1 VRLIS
6 PALFKHQSVACD
18 ELKAARQQRGRW
30 VVCGLIVAPG
40 DDLNR
45 PYTFA
50 AIATS
55 WCPSCRAINSKGAP
69 ARRFRRSQRSVGGQ
83 PVGHVIPSIPT
94 SCSSRGML
102 YSKAL
107 HALGT

>member
-1 VRLIS
+1 MRLIS
-6 PALFKHQSVACD
+6 PALFKHQSVARD
-18 ELKAARQQRGRW
+18 ELKAAQQQRGRW

-55 WCPSCRAINSKGAP
+55 WTKAKTVRQPKPSASP
-69 ARRFRRSQRSVGGQ
+69 VRSPLMRDR
-83 PVGHVIPSIPT
+83 P
-94 SCSSRGML
+94 
-102 YSKAL
+102 
-107 HALGT
+107 